1 VSFDGSSDIA
11 RAVADL
17 AARLP
22 EGLAPAARLA
32 YNYRWSWMVGGD
44 AAFRSIDPHRWETAA
59 DNPVRLLQEASLPA
73 LERAAQDSRWQELA
87 AELDADLSR
96 PPLPAPV
103 RPDRP
108 VAFLCAEYG
117 IHPSLAI
124 YSGGLGVLAG
134 DMLKEASD
142 HALPMVGVGLLYRQ
156 SYFRQRIDQS
166 GWQHEHWLDL
176 DPERLPA
183 ALVSNAEGRPLTV
196 TVPIRGHDVLVQM
209 WRVDVGRVPL
219 YLLDTD
225 HPDNSRIDRWITARL
240 YVADRE
246 TRLAQYAVL
255 GVGGV
260 LALRALGVDP
270 SVVHLNEG
278 HAAFAPVELAREAVA
293 AGAALDEALGA
304 ARRRTVFTTHT
315 PVAAGNEA
323 YNLGELTG
331 VLGDLPLRLGG
342 EEDAVL
348 RLGRVH
354 PDDENEGLG
363 LTPLGIRLSRA
374 SNAVS
379 RRHGVVSR
387 AMWKELFP
395 GSDVEGVPIR
405 HVTNGVHLPTW
416 MAPPMRALLDRHLG
430 ADWWHRSGDPEVGA
444 GIEAIPARELWAVRN
459 ELRARLVDYVRD
471 RSVADRLA
479 RGERTD
485 YVQAAALSFDPRV
498 LTLGFARRLATYKRL
513 HLIVH
518 DAARALALI
527 AGARPVQIVL
537 AGKAHPADVD
547 GKRIV
552 QQLFELKEAPFVAGR
567 VAFLEDYDLAMA
579 RRLVAGCDVWVNVPR
594 PPLEASGTSGMKSAL
609 NGGLNLSVLDGWW
622 EEAWNGENGWGIGT
636 PPNASSA
643 DQDAHDATQLYDIL
657 ETEVVPDFHE
667 RDADGVPLRWVARVR
682 ASLRTAVECFTASR
696 MLDDYLATSY
706 QVPPD

>member
-1 VSFDGSSDIA
+1 VSFEGSSDIA
-11 RAVADL
+11 RAVQRL

-22 EGLAPAARLA
+22 AGLAPAARLA
-32 YNYRWSWMVGGD
+32 YNYRWSWMTGGD
-44 AAFRSIDPHRWETAA
+44 DAFRSVDPKRWEATQY
-59 DNPVRLLQEASLPA
+59 NPVRLLQEAAIEA
-73 LERAAQDSRWQELA
+73 LERSAQDPRWTELE
-87 AELDADLSR
+87 AELDADLRR
-96 PPLPAPV
+96 PPLTEPV
-103 RPDRP
+103 HPDRP

-117 IHPSLAI
+117 IHPSLPI

-142 HALPMVGVGLLYRQ
+142 KALPMVGVGLLYRQ
-156 SYFRQRIDQS
+156 SYFRQHVDQS
-166 GWQHEHWLDL
+166 GWQHEHWVDL

-183 ALVSNAEGRPLTV
+183 TLVTGHAERPLTV
-196 TVPIRGHDVLVQM
+196 SVPIRGADVIVQI

-225 HPDNSRIDRWITARL
+225 HPDNSRLDRWITSRL

-260 LALRALGVDP
+260 LALRALGIDP
-270 SVVHLNEG
+270 SVLHLNEG
-278 HAAFAPVELAREAVA
+278 HAALAPVELAREAVA
-293 AGAALDEALGA
+293 AGASKERALAS
-304 ARRRTVFTTHT
+304 ARARTVFTTHT

-379 RRHGVVSR
+379 RRHGEVAR
-387 AMWKELFP
+387 TMWQPLFP
-395 GSDVEGVPIR
+395 DTPVDSVPIR

-416 MAPPMRALLDRHLG
+416 MSPPMRALLDRHLPP
-430 ADWWHRSGDPEVGA
+430 DWWRTPTDPAVA
-444 GIEAIPARELWAVRN
+444 ARIDKIPAIELWSVRN
-459 ELRARLVDYVRD
+459 HLRAQLVDYVRD
-471 RSVADRLA
+471 RTVVDRLA

-485 YVQAAALSFDPRV
+485 YVQAAAVAFSPEV
-498 LTLGFARRLATYKRL
+498 LTLGFARRLATYKRMYL
-513 HLIVH
+513 VIHN
-518 DAARALALI
+518 AARALALI
-527 AGARPVQIVL
+527 AGSRPVQIVL
-537 AGKAHPADVD
+537 AGKAHPADVE

-552 QQLFELKEAPFVAGR
+552 QQLFELKDAPFVAGR

-594 PPLEASGTSGMKSAL
+594 PPLEASGTSGMKAAM
-609 NGGLNLSVLDGWW
+609 NGCVNVSVLDGWW
-622 EEAWNGENGWGIGT
+622 EEAWNGENGWGIESPVNT
-636 PPNASSA
+636 DPAA
-643 DQDAHDATQLYDIL
+643 QDAHDAAQLYDVL
-657 ETEVVPDFHE
+657 ESEVVPAFHE
-667 RDADGVPLRWVARVR
+667 RDPQGVPQRWVSRVR
-682 ASLRTAVECFTASR
+682 ASLTTAVQCFTSSR
-696 MLDDYLATSY
+696 MLDDYIASSY
-706 QVPPD
+706 RVPQD

>member
-17 AARLP
+17 AGRLP
-22 EGLAPAARLA
+22 AGLAPAARLA
-32 YNYRWSWMVGGD
+32 YNYRWSWMPGGD
-44 AAFRSIDPHRWETAA
+44 AAFRSIDPHRWETTYY
-59 DNPVRLLQEASLPA
+59 NPVRLLQEASTQA
-73 LERAAQDSRWQELA
+73 LERAAGDRRWPELEA
-87 AELDADLSR
+87 QLDADLSR
-96 PPLPAPV
+96 PSLPGPI

-108 VAFLCAEYG
+108 IAFLCAEYG
-117 IHPSLAI
+117 IHPSLPI

-142 HALPMVGVGLLYRQ
+142 RALPMTGIGLLYRQ

-166 GWQHEHWLDL
+166 GWQHEHWLDV
-176 DPERLPA
+176 DPERLPD
-183 ALVSNAEGRPLTV
+183 ALVTGPGGRPLTV
-196 TVPIRGHDVLVQM
+196 TLPVRGRDVVVQI

-225 HPDNSRIDRWITARL
+225 HPDNSRLDRWITARL

-260 LALRALGVDP
+260 LALRALGIDP

-293 AGAALDEALGA
+293 AGATLDEALSA

-323 YNLGELTG
+323 YNVGELTG

-348 RLGRVH
+348 RLGRLR
-354 PDDENEGLG
+354 PDDANEGFGLTQLG
-363 LTPLGIRLSRA
+363 LRLSRA
-374 SNAVS
+374 ANAVS
-379 RRHGVVSR
+379 RRHGSVAR
-387 AMWKELFP
+387 GMWQPLYP
-395 GSDVEGVPIR
+395 DTPVDNVPIR

-416 MAPPMRALLDRHLG
+416 MSPSMRALLDRNLQP
-430 ADWWHRSGDPEVGA
+430 DWWRIPTHPAVAA
-444 GIEAIPARELWAVRN
+444 GIDKIPARELWSVRN
-459 ELRARLVDYVRD
+459 ELRARLVDFVRD
-471 RSVADRLA
+471 RSVGDRLA
-479 RGERTD
+479 RGERTE
-485 YVQAAALSFDPRV
+485 YVQAAALSFDPNV
-498 LTLGFARRLATYKRL
+498 LTIGFARRLATYKRL
-513 HLIVH
+513 HLIIH
-518 DAARALALI
+518 DPQRALALI
-527 AGARPVQIVL
+527 AGPRPVQIVL
-537 AGKAHPADVD
+537 AGKAHPADVE

-579 RRLVAGCDVWVNVPR
+579 QRLVSGCDVWVNVPR
-594 PPLEASGTSGMKSAL
+594 PPLEASGTSGMKAAM
-609 NGGLNLSVLDGWW
+609 NGCVNLSVLDGWW
-622 EEAWNGENGWGIGT
+622 EEAWDGENGWGIGS
-636 PPNASSA
+636 PPNT
-643 DQDAHDATQLYDIL
+643 DPGIQDAHDATQLYDII
-657 ETEVVPDFHE
+657 ETEIVPAFHE
-667 RDADGVPLRWVARVR
+667 RSPGGVPERWVARVR
-682 ASLRTAVECFTASR
+682 ASLKTAVQRFTSAR
-696 MLDDYLATSY
+696 MLDDYLASSY
-706 QVPPD
+706 LIPPD

>member
-1 VSFDGSSDIA
+1 MSFDGSSDIA

>member
-1 VSFDGSSDIA
+1 VSFAGTSDIA

-17 AARLP
+17 AGRLP
-22 EGLAPAARLA
+22 DGLAPAARLA
-32 YNYRWSWMVGGD
+32 YSYRWSWMPGGD
-44 AAFRSIDPHRWETAA
+44 AAFRSVDPQRWEASGY
-59 DNPVRLLQEASLPA
+59 NPVRLLQEAHLPA
-73 LERAAQDSRWQELA
+73 LERAAADPRWAQLA
-87 AELDADLSR
+87 AELDADLAR
-96 PPLPAPV
+96 PPLAGPVPAG
-103 RPDRP
+103 RP

-117 IHPSLAI
+117 IHPSLPI

-142 HALPMVGVGLLYRQ
+142 RALPMVGVGLLYRQ

-166 GWQHEHWLDL
+166 GWQHEHWNEV

-183 ALVSNAEGRPLTV
+183 ALVTNGDGAPLTV
-196 TVPIRGHDVLVQM
+196 TVPIRGHDVLVQV

-219 YLLDTD
+219 YLLDTA
-225 HPDNSRIDRWITARL
+225 HEDNSRLDRWITARL

-255 GVGGV
+255 GAGGV
-260 LALRALGVDP
+260 LALHAMGIDP
-270 SVVHLNEG
+270 SAVHLNEG

-293 AGAALDEALGA
+293 AGATLDEALNA
-304 ARRRTVFTTHT
+304 ARQRTVFTTHT

-323 YNLGELTG
+323 YRRDELTG

-354 PDDENEGLG
+354 PDDDGEGLG
-363 LTPLGIRLSRA
+363 LTPLGIRLSRT

-379 RRHGVVSR
+379 ARHGVVAR
-387 AMWKELFP
+387 EMWQPLFP
-395 GSDVEGVPIR
+395 GGDAEHVPIR

-416 MAPPMRALLDRHLG
+416 MSASMRALLDRHLG
-430 ADWWHRSGDPEVGA
+430 EDWWRVPTDPGVAA
-444 GIEAIPARELWAVRN
+444 GIDRIPARELWAVRN
-459 ELRARLVDYVRD
+459 ELRRRLVDYVRD

-485 YVQAAALSFDPRV
+485 YVQAAALSFDPGV

-527 AGARPVQIVL
+527 AGERPIQIVL
-537 AGKAHPADVD
+537 AGKAHPADVE

-552 QQLFELKEAPFVAGR
+552 QRLFELKEAPFVAGR
-567 VAFLEDYDLAMA
+567 VAFLEDYDMAMA
-579 RRLVAGCDVWVNVPR
+579 VRLVAGCDVWVNVPR
-594 PPLEASGTSGMKSAL
+594 PPLEASGTSGMKAAM
-609 NGGLNLSVLDGWW
+609 NGCINLSVLDGWW
-622 EEAWNGENGWGIGT
+622 EEAWDGENGWGIGT
-636 PPNASSA
+636 PEGAGPAE
-643 DQDAHDATQLYDIL
+643 QDAHDATQLYDLI
-657 ETEVVPDFHE
+657 EGEIVPAFHE
-667 RDADGVPLRWVARVR
+667 RDADGVPLRWVERVR
-682 ASLRTAVECFTASR
+682 ASLRTGVQCFTSAR
-696 MLDDYLATSY
+696 MLDDYLASSY
-706 QVPPD
+706 LVPQD

>member
-1 VSFDGSSDIA
+1 VSFDGSSDVA
-11 RAVADL
+11 RAVSEL

-22 EGLAPAARLA
+22 AGLAPAARLA
-32 YNYRWSWMVGGD
+32 YNYRWSWMPGGD
-44 AAFRSIDPHRWETAA
+44 AAFRSVDPHRWDACS
-59 DNPVRLLQEASLPA
+59 DNPVRLLQEATLPA
-73 LERAAQDSRWQELA
+73 LERAAGDDRWARLA
-87 AELDADLSR
+87 AALDGDLAR
-96 PPLPAPV
+96 PPLDGVVKPG
-103 RPDRP
+103 RPI
-108 VAFLCAEYG
+108 AFLCAEYG
-117 IHPSLAI
+117 IHPSLPI

-142 HALPMVGVGLLYRQ
+142 RALPMVGVGLLYRQ

-166 GWQHEHWLDL
+166 GWQHEHWLDV

-183 ALVSNAEGRPLTV
+183 ALVTNGAGQPLTV
-196 TVPIRGHDVLVQM
+196 TVPIRGHDVTVQV
-209 WRVDVGRVPL
+209 WRVDVGRLPL

-225 HPDNSRIDRWITARL
+225 HPDNSRLDRWITARL

-260 LALRALGVDP
+260 LALRALGIDP
-270 SVVHLNEG
+270 AVVHLNEG
-278 HAAFAPVELAREAVA
+278 HAAFAPVELARELVS
-293 AGAALDEALGA
+293 AGAPLGEALGA
-304 ARRRTVFTTHT
+304 ARQRTVFTTHT

-331 VLGDLPLRLGG
+331 VLGDLALRLGG
-342 EEDAVL
+342 DEDAVL

-354 PDDENEGLG
+354 PDDDGEGLG
-363 LTPLGIRLSRA
+363 LTPLGIRMSRA

-379 RRHGVVSR
+379 RRHGVVAR
-387 AMWKELFP
+387 EMWRPLYP
-395 GSDVEGVPIR
+395 DIDVDNVPIR

-430 ADWWHRSGDPEVGA
+430 ADWWRVPTDPAVAA
-444 GIEAIPARELWAVRN
+444 GIDQIPARELWSVRN

-485 YVQAAALSFDPRV
+485 YVQAAALAFDPNV
-498 LTLGFARRLATYKRL
+498 ITLGFARRLATYKRL

-527 AGARPVQIVL
+527 AGPRPVQIVL

-552 QQLFELKEAPFVAGR
+552 QQLFELKEAPYVSGR
-567 VAFLEDYDLAMA
+567 VAFLEDYDLSMA
-579 RRLVAGCDVWVNVPR
+579 LRLVGGCDVWVNVPR
-594 PPLEASGTSGMKSAL
+594 PPLEASGTSGMKAAL
-609 NGGLNLSVLDGWW
+609 NGCVNLSVLDGWW
-622 EEAWNGENGWGIGT
+622 EEAWNGQNGWGIGS
-636 PPNASSA
+636 PGNADPA
-643 DQDAHDATQLYDIL
+643 AQDAHDATQLYDLI
-657 ETEVVPDFHE
+657 ETEIVPAFHD
-667 RDADGVPLRWVARVR
+667 RGPDGVPERWVEIVR
-682 ASLRTAVECFTASR
+682 ASLTTAVQCFSTAR
-696 MLDDYLATSY
+696 MLDDYLASSY
-706 QVPPD
+706 RIPPD

>member
-1 VSFDGSSDIA
+1 MSFAGTSDLA
-11 RAVADL
+11 RAAADL

-22 EGLAPAARLA
+22 APLAAAARLA
-32 YNYRWSWMVGGD
+32 YNYRWSWMTGGD
-44 AAFRSIDPHRWETAA
+44 AAFRSVDPHRWEATGY
-59 DNPVRLLQEASLPA
+59 NPVRLLQEASLPA
-73 LERAAQDSRWQELA
+73 LERAAEDTRWEELA
-87 AELDADLSR
+87 ARLDADLAR
-96 PPLPAPV
+96 PPLDHPV
-103 RPDRP
+103 SPQHP

-117 IHPSLAI
+117 IHPSLPI

-142 HALPMVGVGLLYRQ
+142 RALPLVGVGLLYRQ

-166 GWQHEHWLDL
+166 GWQHEHWSEV
-176 DPERLPA
+176 DPELLPA
-183 ALVSNAEGRPLTV
+183 ALVTDAEGAPLTV
-196 TVPIRGHDVLVQM
+196 TVPVRGHDVLVQV

-219 YLLDTD
+219 YLLDTA
-225 HPDNSRIDRWITARL
+225 HPDNSRLDRWITARL

-255 GVGGV
+255 GIGGV
-260 LALRALGVDP
+260 LALRAMGIDP
-270 SVVHLNEG
+270 GAVHLNEG

-293 AGAALDEALGA
+293 AGASLEAA
-304 ARRRTVFTTHT
+304 VESARQRTVFTTHT

-323 YNLGELTG
+323 YSHGELNG
-331 VLGDLPLRLGG
+331 VLGDLLGFDG
-342 EEDAVL
+342 DTEAVL

-374 SNAVS
+374 ANAVS
-379 RRHGVVSR
+379 RRHGVVAR
-387 AMWKELFP
+387 EMWQPLFP
-395 GSDVEGVPIR
+395 GSDADGVPIH

-416 MAPPMRALLDRHLG
+416 MSASMRGLLDRHLG
-430 ADWWHRSGDPEVGA
+430 PDWWRVPTAPEVSA
-444 GIEAIPARELWAVRN
+444 GIDRIPASELWAVRCD
-459 ELRARLVDYVRD
+459 LRARLVDYVRD

-485 YVQAAALSFDPRV
+485 YVQAAALSFDPNV

-527 AGARPVQIVL
+527 AGPRPIQIVL
-537 AGKAHPADVD
+537 AGKAHPADVE

-567 VAFLEDYDLAMA
+567 VAFLEDYDLSMA
-579 RRLVAGCDVWVNVPR
+579 LRLVAGCDVWVNVPR
-594 PPLEASGTSGMKSAL
+594 PPLEASGTSGMKAAL
-609 NGGLNLSVLDGWW
+609 NGCVNLSVLDGWW
-622 EEAWNGENGWGIGT
+622 EEAWDGENGWGIGS
-636 PPNASSA
+636 PVA
-643 DQDAHDATQLYDIL
+643 DPAAQDAHDATQLYDLVESEI
-657 ETEVVPDFHE
+657 VPSFHE
-667 RDADGVPLRWVARVR
+667 RDGDGVPQDWVRRVR
-682 ASLRTAVECFTASR
+682 ASLRTAVQCFTSAR
-696 MLDDYLATSY
+696 MLDDYLASSY
-706 QVPPD
+706 RVPVPLD